1 MGSTGLVIELR
12 MEKVALFT
20 RKARFLKSLLSFL
33 LLRVFA
39 VLKKKGEKNL
49 WSTFFVFG
57 SLLVKEKG
65 KRESY
70 EGHYVMVVV
79 ITTLSIH
86 TASVEP
92 KFWL

>member
-12 MEKVALFT
+12 MKKVALFT

-39 VLKKKGEKNL
+39 VLKQKGEKI
-49 WSTFFVFG
+49 WSIFSVFG

>member
-1 MGSTGLVIELR
+1 MK
-12 MEKVALFT
+12 KVALFT

-39 VLKKKGEKNL
+39 VLKQKGEKI
-49 WSTFFVFG
+49 WSIFSVFG